1 MPRPHSFCNKPL
13 KCGYWDSYSIKEMV
27 LKKLQWTQQFEKN
40 LEDYNASKAEL
51 DNFLKAKELDKMLPD
66 KSKNGEMNALMKH
79 YGSFFDEESGN
90 TREQGIEQLEEYLKD
105 IKADF
110 VDRGRK
116 MRIDIEKLKKA
127 MAIKK
132 QLLKEEREKVG
143 EGSKI
148 TGEENKI
155 TVGENN
161 KIEENKI
168 TVGETK
174 KPAEENKIIAEDS
187 KKIVEETIKN
197 ISTFFPIIPM
207 YSTILFRIF
216 LTLFTFFI
224 SFNLIYFD
232 LIYCIF
238 NISVTIPPMITS
250 LVWLVW
256 KFYRFYRKVIYYS
269 KLCVIIYTFCKK
281 IYMFCKK
288 KFYSFYKKL

>member
-1 MPRPHSFCNKPL
+1 MARPHSFCNIPL
-13 KCGYWDSYSIKEMV
+13 KCGYWDKYSIEEMV
-27 LKKLQWTQQFEKN
+27 SKKREWRKMFDKN
-40 LEDYNASKAEL
+40 LDEYNASNAEL
-51 DNFLKAKELDKMLPD
+51 HNFIKAKELDNKLAD
-66 KSKNGEMNALMKH
+66 KSKNGEMNAIMDH
-79 YGSFFDEESGN
+79 YRSFFDEESGN
-90 TREQGIEQLEEYLKD
+90 TREQGIEQLEQYLKD
-105 IKADF
+105 TKAEF
-110 VDRGRK
+110 LNRGRK
-116 MRIDIEKLKKA
+116 IRIDIERLTKATDIKRQLKK
-127 MAIKK
+127 
-132 QLLKEEREKVG
+132 EGGEKVG
-143 EGSKI
+143 EGSNI

-168 TVGETK
+168 TIGEAK

-197 ISTFFPIIPM
+197 ISTFFPVIPM
-207 YSTILFRIF
+207 YSTILFRIL

-224 SFNLIYFD
+224 SFNLINFD

-238 NISVTIPPMITS
+238 NISVIIPPMITS

-256 KFYRFYRKVIYYS
+256 IFYRFYRKVIYYS
-269 KLCVIIYTFCKK
+269 KLCLIIYRFCKK